1 MQRHSRRGYGCSTL
15 KKEQPMSDGEVLY
28 LALCGGAA
36 LAFILSLVY
45 VTSVASGA
53 PR

>member
-1 MQRHSRRGYGCSTL
+1 
-15 KKEQPMSDGEVLY
+15 MSDGEVLY

-53 PR
+53 RDRIYAAGFQCLTCR

>member
-1 MQRHSRRGYGCSTL
+1 
-15 KKEQPMSDGEVLY
+15 MSDGEVLY
-28 LALCGGAA
+28 RALCGGAA

-45 VTSVASGA
+45 VISVASGG